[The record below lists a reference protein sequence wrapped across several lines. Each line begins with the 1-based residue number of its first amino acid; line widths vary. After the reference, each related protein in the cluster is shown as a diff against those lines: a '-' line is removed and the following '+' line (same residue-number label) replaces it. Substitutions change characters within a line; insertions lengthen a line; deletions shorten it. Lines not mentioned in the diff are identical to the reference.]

1 METGRKR
8 VGLALGG
15 GGARGAGHVG
25 VLEVL
30 DREKVPVDCIA
41 GASVGSLVGAAY
53 AAGIRGQRLAELARQ
68 TRWRNV
74 ARLVWPRDGL
84 VSFAPLEG
92 YLTRIVGDVTFADL
106 EIPFA
111 ALAADVATGEQIVLR
126 TGRVAPAVRAS
137 CSVPGIVTPLDLD
150 GRTLVDGGVVNNL
163 PISVVRAM
171 GADVVIA
178 VSLYQAPG
186 KRPKGSFGIVV
197 AALEHMLLRAG
208 DDPDSA
214 DLCISLPMAGLGS
227 VLKQSAAESSMA
239 LGRQMAE
246 EAMPRIKALLGSTIG

>member
-30 DREKVPVDCIA
+30 DREKVPVDCVA
-41 GASVGSLVGAAY
+41 GSSVGALVGAAY
-53 AAGIRGQRLAELARQ
+53 AAGIRGQRLAELTRQ

-74 ARLVWPRDGL
+74 IRPAWPCDGMI
-84 VSFAPLEG
+84 SFAPLER

-111 ALAADVATGEQIVLR
+111 ALAADVTTGELIVLH
-126 TGRVAPAVRAS
+126 TGQVAPAVRAS
-137 CSVPGIVTPLDLD
+137 CSVPGIVTPLQLD
-150 GRTLVDGGVVNNL
+150 GRMLVDGGVVNNL

-178 VSLYQAPG
+178 VSLYQVPD
-186 KRPKGSFGIVV
+186 KPPKGPFGILI
-197 AALEHMLLRAG
+197 AALELVLLRAG
-208 DDPDSA
+208 DDPDTA

-227 VLKQSAAESSMA
+227 ILKQSAAERSMA

-246 EAMPRIKALLGSTIG
+246 KAMPHIKALLER